1 MPRAPRGTLSHQ
13 VILERAT
20 HLMDAEG
27 LGAVTV
33 RRLAKDLGVQ
43 PMALYTYFKS
53 KEEILAAL
61 YDSLLA
67 AIEVPE
73 SPDAGLDGV
82 RQIMREFF
90 RLLTEH
96 PAIMKAGSGG
106 QGDTRLAEVVYAL
119 LLNSGIERRTAVG
132 IASSL
137 VRFTIGSASIYQ
149 ERAGWNADHWSKVRH
164 SLRELPAE
172 RYPVMR
178 SFGDD
183 LPEFTQEEVFEFG
196 MDRIL
201 RTDLNEPLEP

>member
-1 MPRAPRGTLSHQ
+1 MPRAPRGTLSHK
-13 VILERAT
+13 VILEHAT
-20 HLMDAEG
+20 RLMDAEG
-27 LGAVTV
+27 LEAVTV
-33 RRLAKDLGVQ
+33 RRLAQDLGVR

-61 YDSLLA
+61 YDGLLA
-67 AIEVPE
+67 TIELPE

-96 PAIMKAGSGG
+96 PALMKAGSGG
-106 QGDTRLAEVVYAL
+106 QGDMRFGEVIYTL

-132 IASSL
+132 ITASL
-137 VRFTIGSASIYQ
+137 VRFTIGSASVYQ
-149 ERAGWNADHWSKVRH
+149 ERAGWDAGYWSKLRA

-201 RTDLNEPLEP
+201 RMGVD